1 MPTPKPKRN
10 KRSKSSCPDG
20 WHPAG
25 YSVPIHLTVK
35 QQAYCRRAIGI
46 TRFVYNLCVATHRF
60 CRVNRLPWPSWQD
73 LYKAF
78 NACKREDYPFVTEAA
93 SRVAEGAFMD
103 FGTAIKNWR
112 DTDHKAGP
120 PRFHKKRLT
129 GTGSYRAASG
139 VAQIKYNGKRRIQLP
154 GLGSVKLRHTLPKG
168 LVYEAHIKFLNGQ
181 WKLSVNYWAAPKELP
196 EQDDRIEAGA
206 VDTGINPLAT
216 DSEGEVWEN
225 PKAYYQAERKLA
237 RWQRAQ
243 TRRTK
248 QSRGW
253 WEAQRKI
260 DRLQRHTN
268 GLRRNAVHQ
277 MTGTLVRKF
286 KNLVIEDLNVRGMMQ
301 GPTPKA
307 QADASMGEA
316 KHHLRYKGPWHNC
329 EVSLAH
335 RFYPSSKTCSNCGY
349 VNAKLKRQRFWQCP
363 SCTIIHERNFNAAVN
378 LRQLLTLP
386 AGSRVMLRDG
396 KALATGPTRGE
407 TGPDDRRTATRR
419 LRPAHR

>member
-60 CRVNRLPWPSWQD
+60 CRTNRLPWPSWQD
-73 LYKAF
+73 LYKDF
-78 NACKREDYPFVTEAA
+78 NAYKREDYPFVTEVA

-129 GTGSYRAASG
+129 GTGSFRAASG
-139 VAQIKYNGKRRIQLP
+139 ISQIKYNGKRRIQLP
-154 GLGSVKLRHTLPKG
+154 SLGSVKLRHTLPKG

-286 KNLVIEDLNVRGMMQ
+286 QNLVIEDLNVAGMMH
-301 GPTPKA
+301 GKTPKA
-307 QADASMGEA
+307 QADSSMG
-316 KHHLRYKGPWHNC
+316 KIKRQLIYKGDWHHC
-329 EVSLAH
+329 EVQIAH
-335 RFYPSSKTCSNCGY
+335 RFYPSSKTCSNCQN
-349 VNAKLKRQRFWQCP
+349 VNAKLKREPTWQC
-363 SCTIIHERNFNAAVN
+363 SNCSTVHDRNINAAVN
-378 LRQLLTLP
+378 LRNLLTLP
-386 AGSRVMLRDG
+386 AGSGVMLRDG
-396 KALATGPTRGE
+396 KALAAGLTSSE
-407 TGPDDRRTATRR
+407 TSPSDRRTATQK
-419 LRPAHR
+419 LRPTQS

>member
-46 TRFVYNLCVATHRF
+46 TRFVYNLCVATHHF

-93 SRVAEGAFMD
+93 SKVAEGAFMD

-168 LVYEAHIKFLNGQ
+168 LVYQAHIKFLNGQ

-286 KNLVIEDLNVRGMMQ
+286 QNLVIEDLNVAGMMQ
-301 GPTPKA
+301 GKTPKA
-307 QADASMGEA
+307 QADSSMG
-316 KHHLRYKGPWHNC
+316 KIKRQLIYKGDWHHC
-329 EVSLAH
+329 EVQIAH
-335 RFYPSSKTCSNCGY
+335 RFYPSSKTCSNCQN
-349 VNAKLKRQRFWQCP
+349 VNAKLKREPTWQC
-363 SCTIIHERNFNAAVN
+363 SNCSTVHDRNINAAVN
-378 LRQLLTLP
+378 LRNLLTLP
-386 AGSRVMLRDG
+386 AGSGVMLRDG
-396 KALATGPTRGE
+396 KALAAGLTSSE
-407 TGPDDRRTATRR
+407 TSPSDRRTATQK
-419 LRPAHR
+419 LRPTQS

>member
-129 GTGSYRAASG
+129 GTGSFRAASG

-216 DSEGEVWEN
+216 DSEGRSLGESEGLLPSRAQARPLAASPDTAYETIPRLVGSAAQDR
-225 PKAYYQAERKLA
+225 PPAKAHQRPTSQRRASDDRHARTQVQEPRDRGPERQGHDAGTYTQSPSRCQHGRGKTPPTL
-237 RWQRAQ
+237 QRAVAPLRSLVSPQ
-243 TRRTK
+243 VLSIEQDVLQLRLRERETQAAAFLAVPVLHHHPRT
-248 QSRGW
+248 
-253 WEAQRKI
+253 E
-260 DRLQRHTN
+260 LQRS
-268 GLRRNAVHQ
+268 GQPARIV
-277 MTGTLVRKF
+277 
-286 KNLVIEDLNVRGMMQ
+286 D
-301 GPTPKA
+301 PP
-307 QADASMGEA
+307 
-316 KHHLRYKGPWHNC
+316 C
-329 EVSLAH
+329 
-335 RFYPSSKTCSNCGY
+335 
-349 VNAKLKRQRFWQCP
+349 RQ
-363 SCTIIHERNFNAAVN
+363 
-378 LRQLLTLP
+378 
-386 AGSRVMLRDG
+386 
-396 KALATGPTRGE
+396 
-407 TGPDDRRTATRR
+407 
-419 LRPAHR
+419 

>member
-78 NACKREDYPFVTEAA
+78 NACKCEDYPFVTEAA

-129 GTGSYRAASG
+129 GTGSFRAASG

-268 GLRRNAVHQ
+268 GLRRNAVRHARTQ
-277 MTGTLVRKF
+277 VQEPRDRGPERQGHDAGTYTQSPSRCQHG
-286 KNLVIEDLNVRGMMQ
+286 RGKTP
-301 GPTPKA
+301 PT
-307 QADASMGEA
+307 
-316 KHHLRYKGPWHNC
+316 L
-329 EVSLAH
+329 
-335 RFYPSSKTCSNCGY
+335 
-349 VNAKLKRQRFWQCP
+349 QR
-363 SCTIIHERNFNAAVN
+363 
-378 LRQLLTLP
+378 
-386 AGSRVMLRDG
+386 
-396 KALATGPTRGE
+396 ALAQLRSLVSPQVLSIE
-407 TGPDDRRTATRR
+407 QDVLQLR
-419 LRPAHR
+419 LRERETQAAAFLAVPVLHHHPRTELQRSGQPARIVDPPCRQWGDAPRREGSGHWSNQG